1 MFEFKRKK
9 TLFFKKIYRL
19 PKKMTSTTI
28 HQLHHYALVN
38 VFSFLDA
45 KSLLN
50 ASRVCKAWSEKIG
63 SSPVTMN
70 KFKLKLW
77 DWKSFEDDSKCYWK
91 HYNVEINFTVTS
103 NQVLAEDAPGDAEL
117 YMKILEKF
125 DFTGTR
131 NFSYIRPNADFR
143 LLSKM
148 PMLEKLE
155 LNFETMPEQSE
166 SSFQQLNFP
175 RLRSLSIRWDSSP
188 SHILKFINAKN
199 LETLKLRTLK
209 GRPRPNETIED
220 NDLTNLLKG
229 MAKLKKLTM
238 YDHVLAKMI
247 NDQQYFD
254 FQLTDLSCG
263 FEPTLSILNME
274 KFNQFLRSQS
284 ASLVSFNFVCSVLIP
299 MPMIE
304 TILSCKK
311 LSSVSLNSTRTGAFS
326 LPENGNMYNQ
336 IEPSRV
342 IKELTIRR
350 YVSKDPLRH
359 FLGKCPNIKWFKFEE
374 AYDDII
380 NDISHFC
387 PNLKGLKMDDCRRV
401 PEKSLARLNF
411 LQIQKLTRPVELS
424 TFLERHPSITTIS
437 LKEVSGDAARPCEI
451 KIFLKTIVRSHLIFR
466 HKCHPY
472 TKHEMAVVLANSK
485 YEKKNGNFVSLQIIL
500 HGSSLISRYLNFLDE
515 KEWKIEER
523 EDVKAKLLGSLAPKT
538 RILNVKR
545 SMISGS

>member
-1 MFEFKRKK
+1 M
-9 TLFFKKIYRL
+9 FFKKIYRI
-19 PKKMTSTTI
+19 PKKMSSTTI

-91 HYNVEINFTVTS
+91 HYNVEINFSVTS
-103 NQVLAEDAPGDAEL
+103 KQVLAGDAPGDAEL

-125 DFTGTR
+125 DLTGTR
-131 NFSYIRPNADFR
+131 NFSYIRLNADFR
-143 LLSKM
+143 LLSSM
-148 PMLEKLE
+148 PMLEELE

-175 RLRSLSIRWDSSP
+175 HLKILSIRWDSSP
-188 SHILKFINAKN
+188 SHILKFISAKN
-199 LETLKLRTLK
+199 LETLKLRRTLK
-209 GRPRPNETIED
+209 GRTRPNEAIED
-220 NDLTNLLKG
+220 DDFTDYLKG
-229 MAKLKKLTM
+229 MTKLKKLTM
-238 YDHVLAKMI
+238 YDHALAKMI
-247 NDQQYFD
+247 NDQQNFD
-254 FQLTDLSCG
+254 FQLTELSCG
-263 FEPTLSILNME
+263 FMPTLSTLNME

-284 ASLVSFNFVCSVLIP
+284 VSLVNFNFVCSVLIP

-311 LSSVSLNSTRTGAFS
+311 LLSVSLDSTGIGAFS
-326 LPENGNMYNQ
+326 LPDNGNLYNQ
-336 IEPSRV
+336 IEPSRA
-342 IKELTIRR
+342 IKQLTIRR
-350 YVSKDPLRH
+350 YVSKEPLRH
-359 FLGKCPNIKWFKFEE
+359 FLGKCPNIKRFKFEE

-387 PNLKGLKMDDCRRV
+387 PNLQGLKMDDCRRV

-411 LQIQKLTRPVELS
+411 LQIQNLTRPVVLS
-424 TFLERHPSITTIS
+424 TFLERHPSISTIS

-451 KIFLKTIVRSHLIFR
+451 KKFLKTMVRSHLIFR

-472 TKHEMAVVLANSK
+472 TKLELAVVVANSN

-500 HGSSLISRYLNFLDE
+500 HGSALISRYLDFLDE
-515 KEWKIEER
+515 KEWKMEER
-523 EDVKAKLLGSLAPKT
+523 EDVKAKLLGSY
-538 RILNVKR
+538 
-545 SMISGS
+545 